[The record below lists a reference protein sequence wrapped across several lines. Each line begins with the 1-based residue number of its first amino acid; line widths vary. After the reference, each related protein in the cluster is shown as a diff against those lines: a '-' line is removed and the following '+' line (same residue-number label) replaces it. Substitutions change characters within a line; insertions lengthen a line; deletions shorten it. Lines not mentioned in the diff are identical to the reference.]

1 MQSRCNAPS
10 RPSGVCIQDIRHLPD
25 GSFNPRLMQYDEAR
39 SDRRLRILLA
49 VVLLLAMTG
58 GAIDLVLDAPESPLS
73 FHLIYE
79 ITLIAAEMTVFF
91 LLWRAWFKAEHEV
104 TSVKAELETQ
114 RAERDAWRA
123 SAESALA
130 GFGSAVEQR
139 FAGWGLTP
147 AEKEIALLLLK
158 GRSHKEI
165 AYTTNRSER
174 TVRQHAVTIYQKSH
188 LGGRAELAAF
198 FLDDLSLPRANR
210 QE

>member
-1 MQSRCNAPS
+1 MQSGFNARL
-10 RPSGVCIQDIRHLPD
+10 RPSDVCVQGIRHLPD
-25 GSFNPRLMQYDEAR
+25 VSFNPQMMSNDEVI

-49 VVLLLAMTG
+49 VVLLLAIIG
-58 GAIDLVLDAPESPLS
+58 GAIDLILDAPDTLLS
-73 FHLIYE
+73 FHVIYE
-79 ITLIAAEMTVFF
+79 IMLIAAEMTVFF
-91 LLWRAWFKAEHEV
+91 LLWRAWFQAEHQVTEV
-104 TSVKAELETQ
+104 RAELETH

-130 GFGSAVEQR
+130 GFGRAVEER
-139 FAGWGLTP
+139 FAAWGLTS
-147 AEKEIALLLLK
+147 AETEIALLLLK

-198 FLDDLSLPRANR
+198 FLDDVNLPIRID
-210 QE
+210 